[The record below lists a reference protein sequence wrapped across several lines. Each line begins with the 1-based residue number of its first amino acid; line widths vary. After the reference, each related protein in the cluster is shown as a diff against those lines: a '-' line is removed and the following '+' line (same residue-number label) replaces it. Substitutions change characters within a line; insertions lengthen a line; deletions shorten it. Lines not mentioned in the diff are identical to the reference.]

1 MAAAKWPGSCL
12 PIIAVCTGNI
22 CRSPT
27 LDVVLRAKLSAAG
40 LLESFPVS
48 SSGTSGHRGWPAD
61 RRTAAVALAAG
72 YAAIAE
78 HRGRPVCA
86 DDFAGLCLA
95 LDGGHLRELRE
106 AARDLRLPCNARLAM
121 DFAGFAEGAMRKGVD
136 VPDPYYD
143 ADSAFPEVLRMCEA
157 AASGVVAALQR
168 AAELR
173 IGAEG
178 GALMGALMGDLGALR
193 GAGGGGSGSGGAGA
207 Q

>member
-1 MAAAKWPGSCL
+1 MAWPGGRFS
-12 PIIAVCTGNI
+12 ITAVCTGNI

-40 LLESFPVS
+40 LQESFPVS

-121 DFAGFAEGAMRKGVD
+121 DFAGFAAGAMKRGVD

-143 ADSAFPEVLRMCEA
+143 ADGAFTEVLLMCEA

-168 AAELR
+168 AAELK

-178 GALMGALMGDLGALR
+178 GALMGALMGDLEALR
-193 GAGGGGSGSGGAGA
+193 GAGGGGGSGSGGAGA
-207 Q
+207 R